1 MIRQYDTKT
10 AWKWFSGA
18 LPYFT
23 EEDIFKENYA
33 VAFNINQK
41 Y

>member
-1 MIRQYDTKT
+1 MEAVFRGI
-10 AWKWFSGA
+10 A
-18 LPYFT
+18 LFFGREY
-23 EEDIFKENYA
+23 FKENYA